1 MVTLRQYPDTVACY
15 VGVRR
20 TDTGAIYTP
29 STSMTVSIWD
39 PAGVLITN
47 AANMTN
53 ITTVVINTVSYNY
66 VYYYATTGS
75 SNMGTYRIRYTAT
88 NGSYVTIQDDSF
100 VLSRTGV

>member
-1 MVTLRQYPDTVACY
+1 MTAQIQYPETIAFYLRVTK
-15 VGVRR
+15 
-20 TDTGAIYTP
+20 TDTGELYEPATTMQISVYDPTG
-29 STSMTVSIWD
+29 TEIVSND
-39 PAGVLITN
+39 
-47 AANMTN
+47 NMTE
-53 ITTVVINTVSYNY
+53 ITPVTIDTISYNY